1 MGCHRSNLCKLA
13 HRPRSPSHVGNASS
27 GWSDTHSQE
36 APVTTRLP
44 MPYPAVFV
52 QEIVVAC
59 AEYDPAR
66 VRDELDLAAE
76 ALAIG
81 GCIDEVLFPAM
92 RQIGDLWH
100 CGHLDL
106 DAERLTSEVVRGWL
120 EVLTLRAPEPID
132 AATLAPRVRPRRPAL
147 HRARGAW
154 CPAAPATAT
163 LPRPRQQDV
172 GPGPHDGRAGE
183 PTQRRRDRVPPEGQ
197 PRERHPVTAGGCCT
211 GTRGVLR
218 RGRLRLRSTAT
229 TRPRN
234 SSGHDRAGRLR
245 PHPRAAVSGDPRLIS
260 PRDRLALSNAPPSC
274 DGEDQG
280 CPR

>member
-13 HRPRSPSHVGNASS
+13 HHPRRPSQVGIASA

-44 MPYPAVFV
+44 MPPPAVFV

-76 ALAIG
+76 TLGIG

-92 RQIGDLWH
+92 RQIGHLWH

-120 EVLTLRAPEPID
+120 EVLTLRAAGTHRRSTP
-132 AATLAPRVRPRRPAL
+132 APRVRTRRPAL
-147 HRARGAW
+147 HRARGAG

-172 GPGPHDGRAGE
+172 GPGPHDGRACE
-183 PTQRRRDRVPPEGQ
+183 PTQRCRDRVPSEGQ
-197 PRERHPVTAGGCCT
+197 PRERHPVIAGGCRP

-218 RGRLRLRSTAT
+218 RGCLRLCSTAT

-234 SSGHDRAGRLR
+234 PSGHDRAGRLR
-245 PHPRAAVSGDPRLIS
+245 PHPRAAVPGDPRLI
-260 PRDRLALSNAPPSC
+260 PLRDRLALSKAPPSC